1 MTIPAGLLVSRLTEL
16 MSIEVPWPTIYAITT
31 AMSTEPFPKPEQAE
45 LNRYIITHKAVPS
58 DPVKNLIRCRLR
70 IMIQN
75 YICQFYSADIIP
87 VESVSEQNLGKPVLE
102 THPVVG

>member
-1 MTIPAGLLVSRLTEL
+1 MTIPAGVLVSRLTEL
-16 MSIEVPWPTIYAITT
+16 MSIMVPWSTIYAIITEM
-31 AMSTEPFPKPEQAE
+31 ATEPFPKADVNE
-45 LNRYIITHKAVPS
+45 LNQYLVTHKAAPS

-75 YICQFYSADIIP
+75 YICLFYSADLIP
-87 VESVSEQNLGKPVLE
+87 AESVSEQNLGKPVLE